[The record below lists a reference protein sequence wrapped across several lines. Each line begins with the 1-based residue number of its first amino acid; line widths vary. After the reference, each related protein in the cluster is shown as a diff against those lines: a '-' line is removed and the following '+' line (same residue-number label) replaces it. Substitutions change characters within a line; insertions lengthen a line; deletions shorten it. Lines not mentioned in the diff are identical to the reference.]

1 MHLEILLT
9 LIILFYGFSL
19 LFVPRNHLFGF
30 KNSMTFSCDYV
41 WTRANRLWGILFAL
55 SALLLLGAIFMG
67 ISSRLFFF
75 CICALTLFSYFIAN
89 RASAIDYEHAKKN
102 NLIDFGADAPLA
114 APQKKKKSK
123 KNREA
128 GLTFAAS
135 KKFSLM
141 FCLFCAFLIFLS
153 YAWIARSSEFFPPQI
168 FTYYS
173 VDNIASGYLERGVYL
188 RFANIAFWLVQ
199 IACASALIVISVF
212 FSKAKFL
219 NRPFSL
225 NVSIS
230 EVAFAYAASFAILLA
245 LVNYHFLAKNLSG
258 LVGFDYVFS
267 ILFGLMLIFSVWTI
281 LFAKS
286 ARNGASLVASKKNK
300 P

>member
-55 SALLLLGAIFMG
+55 SALLLLSAIFMG

-153 YAWIARSSEFFPPQI
+153 YAWIARSSEFFPQQI

-173 VDNIASGYLERGVYL
+173 VDNIASGYVERGGYL
-188 RFANIAFWLVQ
+188 RFINAAFWLVQ
-199 IACASALIVISVF
+199 IVCASVLIVISVF
-212 FSKAKFL
+212 FPKAKFL

-225 NVSIS
+225 RVSTS
-230 EVAFAYAASFAILLA
+230 EITFAYAACLAIFIA
-245 LVNYHFLAKNLSG
+245 LINYQFLAKNLSARAN
-258 LVGFDYVFS
+258 FDYFFTL
-267 ILFGLMLIFSVWTI
+267 LFGLMLIFSVWTI

-286 ARNGASLVASKKNK
+286 AKNSGGGK
-300 P
+300 LPKVGR

>member
-1 MHLEILLT
+1 MHLEVFLT
-9 LIILFYGFSL
+9 LVLLFYGAAF
-19 LFVPRNHLFGF
+19 LFIPRNYLFGF
-30 KNSMTFSCDYV
+30 KNSKTLSCDYV
-41 WTRANRLWGILFAL
+41 WARANRLLGILFVII
-55 SALLLLGAIFMG
+55 SLLLLLEIIMACSVNFFYMTLCFLIALAFIFVNRT
-67 ISSRLFFF
+67 SS
-75 CICALTLFSYFIAN
+75 
-89 RASAIDYEHAKKN
+89 IDYEYAKEN
-102 NLIDFGADAPLA
+102 NLIDFGNDAPVS
-114 APQKKKKSK
+114 APSKKKKSK
-123 KNREA
+123 KNRHS

-141 FCLFCAFLIFLS
+141 FCLFCAFLIFVS
-153 YAWIARSSEFFPPQI
+153 YAWIVRSSEFFPQQI

-173 VDNIASGYLERGVYL
+173 VDNIASGYLERADYL

-245 LVNYHFLAKNLSG
+245 LLNYHFLVKNLAVG
-258 LVGFDYVFS
+258 IGFDYVFS

-281 LFAKS
+281 LFVKS
-286 ARNGASLVASKKNK
+286 ARNSGSLVAPKKSK